1 MGITI
6 LSAKQFATKLKAT
19 IQASGRLGFTEET
32 ANALDLASGKFAKFA
47 KDDEKDALYLI
58 IINEDCEDAFPIKL
72 SSGYYYVP
80 TRQLFDALAYDYENN
95 NIMFDLVRQSSL
107 DADLMGHVYYMKPRI
122 NKRKEKYGDIIINT

>member
-1 MGITI
+1 MV
-6 LSAKQFATKLKAT
+6 
-19 IQASGRLGFTEET
+19 QASGRLGFTGET
-32 ANALDLASGKFAKFA
+32 AIALNLKAGKFAKFA

-122 NKRKEKYGDIIINT
+122 NKRKDKKDETVIEP

>member
-1 MGITI
+1 MV
-6 LSAKQFATKLKAT
+6 
-19 IQASGRLGFTEET
+19 QASGRLGFTGET
-32 ANALDLASGKFAKFA
+32 AIALNLKAGKFAKFA

-58 IINEDCEDAFPIKL
+58 IINEDSEDAFPIKL

-95 NIMFDLVRQSSL
+95 NIMFDLVRQPSY
-107 DADLMGHVYYMKPRI
+107 DADLQGQVYQMKPRI

>member
-1 MGITI
+1 MAIKI

-32 ANALDLASGKFAKFA
+32 ANALDFASGKFAKFA

-80 TRQLFDALAYDYENN
+80 TRQMFDALASTRTTTSCSTWSASPLS
-95 NIMFDLVRQSSL
+95 MLTSWV
-107 DADLMGHVYYMKPRI
+107 MC
-122 NKRKEKYGDIIINT
+122 II

>member
-1 MGITI
+1 MGVIQIFITFAGKTKRSMAIKI

-47 KDDEKDALYLI
+47 KDDEKGALYLI

-80 TRQLFDALAYDYENN
+80 TRQLFATRTTTSCSTWSASPLS
-95 NIMFDLVRQSSL
+95 MLTSWV
-107 DADLMGHVYYMKPRI
+107 MC
-122 NKRKEKYGDIIINT
+122 II